1 MTKMLSLP
9 DLVAIRESKG
19 ISLTE
24 ISRAT
29 KISRPYLEAI
39 ERFDFEKLPGGVF
52 TTSYLRQYARAID
65 IDEWDLV
72 SLYRDAAP
80 GSAPE
85 QTEPA
90 RGGRMAPVLRLLGLA

>member
-1 MTKMLSLP
+1 MSQMLSQP

-19 ISLTE
+19 ISLAE
-24 ISRAT
+24 ISQTT
-29 KISRPYLEAI
+29 KISRSYLEAI

-72 SLYRDAAP
+72 SLYRTAAP
-80 GSAPE
+80 DSTRSADAP
-85 QTEPA
+85 
-90 RGGRMAPVLRLLGLA
+90 RGGLMAPVLRLLGLA

>member
-1 MTKMLSLP
+1 MNKMLSLP

-19 ISLTE
+19 ISLVE

-39 ERFDFEKLPGGVF
+39 ERFDFEKLPGGLF

-72 SLYRDAAP
+72 SLYRDATP

-85 QTEPA
+85 PA
-90 RGGRMAPVLRLLGLA
+90 AQSRGGFIAPVLRLLGLA